1 MRLVVPVTTEAPN
14 LAVQKTARELA
25 GASISENTRRAPT
38 PEPCAASI
46 DGSPAAACTMRPWP
60 GVRWEQADA
69 AAAVAANDGRSVK
82 GLPGRRDR
90 RRHE

>member
-38 PEPCAASI
+38 PEPCAA
-46 DGSPAAACTMRPWP
+46 CTMRPLA

-82 GLPGRRDR
+82 GLRDAAIVAVMSDAMAPT
-90 RRHE
+90 